1 VVGLAT
7 AEALGN
13 GAVLQSLGLVE
24 AKGRKA
30 RVEAFAV
37 VRLN

>member
-1 VVGLAT
+1 VAGAAT
-7 AEALGN
+7 AEALGSE
-13 GAVLQSLGLVE
+13 AELQSLGLVQV
-24 AKGRKA
+24 KGRKA